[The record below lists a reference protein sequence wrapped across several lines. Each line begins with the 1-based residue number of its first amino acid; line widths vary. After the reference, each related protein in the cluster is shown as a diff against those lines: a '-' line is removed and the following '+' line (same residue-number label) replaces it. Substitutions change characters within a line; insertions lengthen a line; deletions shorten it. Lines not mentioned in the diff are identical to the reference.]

1 MPSKKIYY
9 PENEEQSPELQICIN
24 SNNKLFVCI
33 SEFDTHS
40 TDLFVEL
47 SLDDAKE
54 IVTQLAYDLEL
65 LSDDPEREF
74 MPTWM
79 G

>member
-24 SNNKLFVCI
+24 GSHKLFVCI

-40 TDLFVEL
+40 TDLSIEL
-47 SLDDAKE
+47 SLSDAKE

-65 LSDDPEREF
+65 LYDDPSRDF
-74 MPTWM
+74 LPTWQ